1 MMISMIIKN
10 LYWVIEYNLSRKI
23 LNQLLSPI
31 RISRFSDAV
40 VESFVMSAYGPQ
52 ISQTLTPFKN
62 FSKTVEVLCNFT
74 KHEFL
79 SPTCWRKFHRSILLI
94 SSNWTELGN
103 SIRRIVIFKLRMSV
117 HIILFAITTLVN
129 HLRNGYQFLR

>member
-10 LYWVIEYNLSRKI
+10 RYWVIEYNLSRKI

-40 VESFVMSAYGPQ
+40 ESSVMSAYAPQ

-79 SPTCWRKFHRSILLI
+79 SHTCWRKFHRSILLT
-94 SSNWTELGN
+94 SSNWKELGN